1 MRRYNY
7 GLIVI
12 SVLLFSTAL
21 AKCNTSKCNKSKTD
35 TKSSSAAIKQPVDRT
50 TSLAKSKMA
59 NELEK
64 QWKRLEIK
72 RSYIDNQIIGL
83 SGVLSKQTQA
93 MSENIA
99 KLMNNKT
106 DETLAAVPGYKSV
119 INANYKS
126 TGKKCVDLKTLKR
139 DHSDIL
145 KEQRVVT
152 TNLTKVAESIC
163 ENRDAHQDQFT
174 KNTYMDIAA
183 RSKDI
188 VDLLSKL
195 DFELSIGALKNFT
208 KCNSSPPVVCPA
220 SYISFDKNVY
230 KSPDSRFKFFEFD
243 VICRNEAMLFAP
255 CYGTVTF
262 IGTFK
267 DIGSVMIISNNESH
281 VVVSNVNKTCCTVG
295 QVVYKGELVGV
306 LNKSDGHYGRFK
318 YIVRI
323 KSPKK

>member
-1 MRRYNY
+1 VKYYNY
-7 GLIVI
+7 GLIAI
-12 SVLLFSTAL
+12 SVFAFSTIF
-21 AKCNTSKCNKSKTD
+21 AKCEKAQCNKHKTD
-35 TKSSSAAIKQPVDRT
+35 TKNSNVAIKQPVDRT

-72 RSYIDNQIIGL
+72 RSYIDNQILVL
-83 SGVLSKQTQA
+83 SGSISKQKQA

-99 KLMNNKT
+99 KLISNKT
-106 DETLAAVPGYKSV
+106 DETVAAVSSYKSIV
-119 INANYKS
+119 NANYKS
-126 TGKKCVDLKTLKR
+126 TGKKCIDLKTLKR
-139 DHSDIL
+139 DQSDIQ
-145 KEQRVVT
+145 KEQHIVA
-152 TNLTKVAESIC
+152 TNLAKVAESIC

-174 KNTYMDIAA
+174 KNTYMDIAT
-183 RSKDI
+183 RSKDV

-208 KCNSSPPVVCPA
+208 KCNSSPPGVCPA
-220 SYISFDKNVY
+220 SYISFDKKVY
-230 KSPDSRFKFFEFD
+230 KSPDSRFKLFEFD

-267 DIGSVMIISNNESH
+267 DMGKVMIISNNESH

-295 QVVYKGELVGV
+295 QVVYKGELCGV